1 MKIKNMLVTGF
12 ATAAALAA
20 VAPVA
25 SADTGTATTPQKV
38 GAATATADVFGQAHH
53 DLGLDRIGDHG
64 NVETLKAS
72 PLTVGVADGIAESPE
87 TVSALAGPVDGL
99 SGTGELVLPTG
110 S

>member
-1 MKIKNMLVTGF
+1 MKIKNMLLTGF

-25 SADTGTATTPQKV
+25 SADTGTGQTPQKA
-38 GAATATADVFGQAHH
+38 GAATATADLFGQAHH

-72 PLTVGVADGIAESPE
+72 PLTVGVADGIEESPE